1 MAMHLLML
9 EVAGTGIRHF
19 TLHDDQQLAVIRVRC
34 LKELQAGIFPNA
46 IFQQAFNESGSHH
59 VDEKIITGS
68 DQGAVYHAGHGLIA
82 ELLADPRKDPR
93 VVSNLG
99 DWLGWP
105 GYVRVKGEDQIA
117 VSDVYKY
124 MAMEELFNQALSV
137 LITEV
142 DYFEEKPKIV
152 VSHLNA
158 RDAFY
163 DQAYVDKNGVRSF
176 LRYEPRTDKSREST
190 LGENHHAATSV
201 TVYGYEYP
209 TMDAAALAF
218 NLPVSIV
225 FNRVNSGKTEWMSW
239 QYANRE
245 SAKCITYIL
254 RHKDDPGFYVGF
266 TTSPKQRF
274 HKHLSNLKSTSHG
287 TPKLQ
292 ALITE
297 KGFDGLYHEIV
308 FEGTEEDCRA
318 KEQELVTLHKD
329 DPNLL
334 NASLNTRS
342 AISHHVQDP
351 EVEKRRIEGLRAAVT
366 TDEFREKQS
375 GTMKA
380 AWSVPGRKEARTGAG
395 NPFAKHVSIHGV
407 VYGSVIDAV
416 RAKAGGLTDWVIR
429 TRLKAGNDPALF
441 YCDAEG
447 NKLP

>member
-1 MAMHLLML
+1 MHMHLLML
-9 EVAGTGIRHF
+9 EVAGTGIQHY
-19 TLHDDQQLAVIRVRC
+19 TLHDDAGLTAFRLRY

-46 IFQQAFNESGSHH
+46 IFQQAFNESTSKQ
-59 VDEKIITGS
+59 VNEKIITG
-68 DQGAVYHAGHGLIA
+68 DDEGTVYHAGHGLIA
-82 ELLADPRKDPR
+82 ELLANPNKDVR
-93 VVSNLG
+93 VISNIG
-99 DWLGWP
+99 DWIGRQ
-105 GYVRVKGEDQIA
+105 GYIRVAGEEQLA

-124 MAMEELFNQALSV
+124 MVMEKLFDKVVGV

-142 DYFEEKPKIV
+142 DYFEEPQKIIA
-152 VSHLNA
+152 SHLIA

-163 DQAYVDKNGVRSF
+163 DQAYVDKNGIRSF

-190 LGENHHAATSV
+190 LGANHHAASAV
-201 TVYGYEYP
+201 KVDGYEYP
-209 TMDAAALAF
+209 TIDAAAFAF
-218 NLPVSIV
+218 NLPANVV

-245 SAKCITYIL
+245 KTNSITYIL
-254 RHKDDPGFYVGF
+254 RHNSDPGFYIGF

-274 HKHLSNLKSTSHG
+274 FAHKNAMIKKIHNTPRLQVIADKYG
-287 TPKLQ
+287 TD
-292 ALITE
+292 
-297 KGFDGLYHEIV
+297 GFYHEIV
-308 FEGTEEDCRA
+308 FEGTEEECRA

-334 NASLNTRS
+334 NASHNTKS

-351 EVEKRRIEGLRAAVT
+351 EVEKRRVENLRKAVT
-366 TDEFREKQS
+366 TDEHRQKMSETS
-375 GTMKA
+375 KA
-380 AWSVPGRKEARTGAG
+380 QWSVPGRKEARIGAG

-429 TRLKAGNDPALF
+429 TRLKAGSDPAIF

-447 NKLP
+447 NKLS